1 MTAGRG
7 PPRLFEFEAFGAA
20 VGSAVVCGA
29 LSVLVPILVAP
40 TATLAA
46 LALAG
51 WLSLA
56 RRRGSLSRGNFGP
69 GPAVALC
76 ILGGASV
83 GFLASPPFLLP
94 YRGLLLAGGLV
105 PLFAV
110 GRARPTFRELVFSRS

>member
-1 MTAGRG
+1 MIEGRG
-7 PPRLFEFEAFGAA
+7 PHRLFEFEAFGAA

-29 LSVLVPILVAP
+29 LSVLVPMLIAP

-56 RRRGSLSRGNFGP
+56 RRRGTLSRGGFGP
-69 GPAVALC
+69 GPVAALC
-76 ILGGASV
+76 ILGGVSV
-83 GFLASPPFLLP
+83 GFLASPPFLSP
-94 YRGLLLAGGLV
+94 YRGLLLAVGLV

-110 GRARPTFRELVFSRS
+110 GRARSTFREPVFSRS

>member
-1 MTAGRG
+1 VIEGNV

-56 RRRGSLSRGNFGP
+56 RRRGSLSRIGFGA
-69 GPAVALC
+69 GSVVALC

-83 GFLASPPFLLP
+83 GFLASPPFLAP
-94 YRGLLLAGGLV
+94 FRGLLLAGSLV

-110 GRARPTFRELVFSRS
+110 GRARPAFREPVFTQS